1 MSKPLIAI
9 VGRPNVGKSTLFN
22 KLTGQR
28 LSIVE
33 DTPGV
38 TRDRIYAPGE
48 WCGREFMLVDT
59 GGIEPGTNNEMLKF
73 MRRQAE
79 IAIETATVIIM
90 VVDVTVGLTA
100 ADAEVASMLKRS
112 KKPVV
117 LAVNKC
123 DQTGHANPDA
133 YEFYAL
139 GLGDPIEVS
148 AVHGHGTGDLL
159 DECIR
164 DAKAQGKK
172 GLCILCAEGRK
183 REFLADPQFLA
194 HKGFLLAGAI
204 CFGLAL
210 FPIGPGRE
218 KGAVHVLCQ
227 TALSANIEQVFFH
240 SPALSSSCLLYTSP
254 SPRDCS

>member
-1 MSKPLIAI
+1 M
-9 VGRPNVGKSTLFN
+9 
-22 KLTGQR
+22 
-28 LSIVE
+28 
-33 DTPGV
+33 
-38 TRDRIYAPGE
+38 
-48 WCGREFMLVDT
+48 
-59 GGIEPGTNNEMLKF
+59 
-73 MRRQAE
+73 
-79 IAIETATVIIM
+79 
-90 VVDVTVGLTA
+90 
-100 ADAEVASMLKRS
+100 
-112 KKPVV
+112 
-117 LAVNKC
+117 
-123 DQTGHANPDA
+123 
-133 YEFYAL
+133 
-139 GLGDPIEVS
+139 PIEAAGYLYINCLWVS
-148 AVHGHGTGDLL
+148 GSMKGHGYSSDLL

-240 SPALSSSCLLYTSP
+240 SPALSSSRRSISAERSKSICRMSSMGILTPLRMITSRWYSSIFPILPVSVRYAPP
-254 SPRDCS
+254 SFRWSGLK